1 MSGNLRQTS
10 GRRGREWIP
19 PDRGMDRRN
28 PDRQILGLDSII
40 FLWNGTVV
48 ALCYETFSN
57 PPFPLSTLLKRLFT
71 TLCLAQFNSRR
82 KNARGMMNPREA
94 ILNFPHLMST
104 LWMEVMD
111 VLAPSWERTHGSYTR
126 RIRLQPQ
133 PSTVIPTLLR
143 VVVPSWAVLL
153 VRVHSHWAS
162 LSRRTKTGRDLREFL
177 WPPAAIPAAL
187 HRHDAFSPLGRSIQ

>member
-10 GRRGREWIP
+10 GRRGRESIGGWTGETP
-19 PDRGMDRRN
+19 TDFGTRSRGFDHF
-28 PDRQILGLDSII
+28 
-40 FLWNGTVV
+40 FLWKGTVV
-48 ALCYETFSN
+48 ALCCETFSN
-57 PPFPLSTLLKRLFT
+57 PPFPLSTLLKRFF

-94 ILNFPHLMST
+94 ILIFPHLMST
-104 LWMEVMD
+104 LRMEVMD
-111 VLAPSWERTHGSYTR
+111 VLTPSWERTHGSCTR

-153 VRVHSHWAS
+153 VRVHHSHWVS
-162 LSRRTKTGRDLREFL
+162 LSRRTKPGRDLREFL
-177 WPPAAIPAAL
+177 WPPEAIPAAL